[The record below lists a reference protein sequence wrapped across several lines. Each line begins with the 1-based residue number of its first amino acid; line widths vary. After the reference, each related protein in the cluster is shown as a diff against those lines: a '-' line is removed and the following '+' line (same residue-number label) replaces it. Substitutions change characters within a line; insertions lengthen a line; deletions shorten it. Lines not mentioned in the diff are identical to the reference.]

1 MLDSK
6 FLRQDIE
13 QTAARLAARG
23 YELDVATVTALEEKR
38 KTLQVKTQELQS
50 QRNASAKAIGQAK
63 AKGEDAQPLLDAVA
77 NLGSELDAAK
87 AQQDVVLAAINDIA
101 LAIPNLPDESVP
113 AGKDEDDNVEIL
125 TWGTPKKFDFDVKDH
140 VDVGQ
145 DLNGLDFEMG
155 VKISGAR
162 FTVMRGQV
170 ARMHRALTQYMLDT
184 HTDKNG
190 YTEMYVPYLV
200 NSASLYGT
208 SQLPKFAG
216 DLFHTLGLVND
227 DGEQQSGFSLIPTAE
242 VPLTNSARDEIYD
255 ESDLPIRLTA
265 HTPCFRS
272 EAGSYGRDTRG
283 LIRQHQFDKV
293 ELVQLVKP
301 EDSMAT
307 LEELTGHAEQILQEL
322 ELPYRK
328 VILCMGDMGFGS
340 AKTYDLEVWLPAQNT
355 YREISSCSNMA
366 DFQARRMQ
374 ARFRREGAKK
384 PELLH
389 TLNGSGLAVGRTLV
403 AILENYQQA
412 DGSVV
417 VPEVLR
423 PYMGGLEVI
432 GKQ

>member
-6 FLRQDIE
+6 YLRQDVE

-23 YELDVATVTALEEKR
+23 YELDVAKVTELEEQR

-77 NLGSELDAAK
+77 NLGSELDATKK
-87 AQQDVVLAAINDIA
+87 AQDEVLNAINDIA

-113 AGKDEDDNVEIL
+113 EGADEDDNVEIL
-125 TWGTPKKFDFDVKDH
+125 TWGTPKKYDFEVKDH

-170 ARMHRALTQYMLDT
+170 ARMHRALTQFMLDT
-184 HTDKNG
+184 HADKNG

-227 DGEQQSGFSLIPTAE
+227 DGEQQAGFSLIPTAE

-301 EDSMAT
+301 EDSMQA
-307 LEELTGHAEQILQEL
+307 LEELTGHAEQILQAL

-328 VILCMGDMGFGS
+328 VILCMGDMGFGA
-340 AKTYDLEVWLPAQNT
+340 AKTYDLEVWLPAQDT
-355 YREISSCSNMA
+355 YREISSCSNMV

-432 GKQ
+432 GKA

>member
-6 FLRQDIE
+6 YLRQDVE

-23 YELDVATVTALEEKR
+23 YELDVAKVTELEEQR

-77 NLGSELDAAK
+77 NLGSELDATKK
-87 AQQDVVLAAINDIA
+87 AQDEVLNAINDIA

-113 AGKDEDDNVEIL
+113 EGADEDDNVEIL
-125 TWGTPKKFDFDVKDH
+125 TWGTPKKYDFEVKDH

-227 DGEQQSGFSLIPTAE
+227 DGEQQAGFSLIPTAE
-242 VPLTNSARDEIYD
+242 VPLTNSARDEIYE

-301 EDSMAT
+301 EDSMQA
-307 LEELTGHAEQILQEL
+307 LEELTGHAEQILQAL

-328 VILCMGDMGFGS
+328 VILCMGDMGFGA
-340 AKTYDLEVWLPAQNT
+340 AKTYDLEVWLPAQDT
-355 YREISSCSNMA
+355 YREISSCSNMV

-403 AILENYQQA
+403 AILENYQQD
-412 DGSVV
+412 DGSVI

-432 GKQ
+432 GKV

>member
-6 FLRQDIE
+6 YLRQDIE
-13 QTAARLAARG
+13 QAAARLASRG
-23 YELDVATVTALEEKR
+23 YELDTAAVTALEEKR
-38 KTLQVKTQELQS
+38 KTLQVQTQELQS
-50 QRNASAKAIGQAK
+50 ERNASSKAIGQAK
-63 AKGEDAQPLLDAVA
+63 AKGEH
-77 NLGSELDAAK
+77 EK
-87 AQQDVVLAAINDIA
+87 AQQLLDSVSNLGDQLDSVKAEQDAVLEELKQIA
-101 LAIPNLPDESVP
+101 LAIPNLPDKSVP
-113 AGKDEDDNVEIL
+113 VGEDEDQNVEIS
-125 TWGTPKKFDFDVKDH
+125 TWGTPKSYDFEVKDH

-145 DLNGLDFEMG
+145 DVNGLDFEMG

-170 ARMHRALTQYMLDT
+170 ARMHRALTQFMLDT

-216 DLFHTLGLVND
+216 DLFHTLGLVDD
-227 DGEQQSGFSLIPTAE
+227 DGQQQPGFSLIPTAE

-301 EDSMAT
+301 EDSMQA
-307 LEELTGHAEQILQEL
+307 LEELTGHAEQILQAL

-328 VILCMGDMGFGS
+328 VILCTGDMGFGA

-355 YREISSCSNMA
+355 YREISSCSNMV

-374 ARFRREGAKK
+374 ARFRRQGEKK

-403 AILENYQQA
+403 AILENNQQA
-412 DGSVV
+412 DGSIV

-432 GKQ
+432 K

>member
-355 YREISSCSNMA
+355 YREISSCSNMV

>member
-6 FLRQDIE
+6 YLRQDVE

-23 YELDVATVTALEEKR
+23 YELDVAKVTELEEQR

-50 QRNASAKAIGQAK
+50 QRNTLSKKIGQAK
-63 AKGEDAQPLLDAVA
+63 AKGEDAQPLFDEV
-77 NLGSELDAAK
+77 GKIGDELDATKK
-87 AQQDVVLAAINDIA
+87 AQDEVLNAINDIA

-113 AGKDEDDNVEIL
+113 EGADEDDNVEIL
-125 TWGTPKKFDFDVKDH
+125 TWGTPKKYDFEVKDH

-227 DGEQQSGFSLIPTAE
+227 DGEQQAGFSLIPTAE
-242 VPLTNSARDEIYD
+242 VPLTNSARDEIYE

-301 EDSMAT
+301 EDSMQA
-307 LEELTGHAEQILQEL
+307 LEELTGHAEQILQAL

-328 VILCMGDMGFGS
+328 VILCMGDMGFGA
-340 AKTYDLEVWLPAQNT
+340 AKTYDLEVWLPAQDT
-355 YREISSCSNMA
+355 YREISSCSNMV

-374 ARFRREGAKK
+374 ARFRREGVKK

-432 GKQ
+432 GKA

>member
-6 FLRQDIE
+6 YLRQDIE
-13 QTAARLAARG
+13 QAAARLASRG
-23 YELDVATVTALEEKR
+23 YELDTAAVTALEEKR

-50 QRNASAKAIGQAK
+50 ERNASSKAIGQAK
-63 AKGEDAQPLLDAVA
+63 AKGEH
-77 NLGSELDAAK
+77 EK
-87 AQQDVVLAAINDIA
+87 AQQLLDSVSNLGDQLDSVKAEQDAVLEELKQIA

-113 AGKDEDDNVEIL
+113 VGEDEDQNVEIS
-125 TWGTPKKFDFDVKDH
+125 TWGTPKSYDFEVKDH

-145 DLNGLDFEMG
+145 DVNGLDFEMG

-170 ARMHRALTQYMLDT
+170 ARMHRALTQFMLDT
-184 HTDKNG
+184 HTEQNG

-216 DLFHTLGLVND
+216 DLFHTLGLVDD
-227 DGEQQSGFSLIPTAE
+227 DGQQQPGFSLIPTAE

-265 HTPCFRS
+265 HSPCFRS

-301 EDSMAT
+301 EDSMQA
-307 LEELTGHAEQILQEL
+307 LEELTGHAEQILQAL

-328 VILCMGDMGFGS
+328 VILCTGDMGFGA

-355 YREISSCSNMA
+355 YREISSCSNMV

-374 ARFRREGAKK
+374 ARFRRQGEKK

-412 DGSVV
+412 DGSIV

-432 GKQ
+432 K

>member
-63 AKGEDAQPLLDAVA
+63 AKGEDAQPLLNAVA

>member
-6 FLRQDIE
+6 LLRQDLE

-23 YELDVATVTALEEKR
+23 YELDTATVSALEEKR

-50 QRNASAKAIGQAK
+50 ERNSSSKAIGQAK
-63 AKGEDAQPLLDAVA
+63 AKGEDAQPLLDAVS
-77 NLGSELDAAK
+77 NLGAQLDSVKAEQDAILEELK
-87 AQQDVVLAAINDIA
+87 QIS

-113 AGKDEDDNVEIL
+113 AGADESDNVEIS
-125 TWGTPKKFDFDVKDH
+125 TWGEPKKYDFAVKDH
-140 VDVGQ
+140 VDLGQ

-155 VKISGAR
+155 VKITGSR
-162 FTVMRGQV
+162 FTVMRGAM
-170 ARMHRALTQYMLDT
+170 ARMHRALVQFMLDT

-200 NSASLYGT
+200 NRDSLYGT
-208 SQLPKFAG
+208 GQLPKFAE
-216 DLFHTLGLVND
+216 DLFHTKGLVND
-227 DGEQQSGFSLIPTAE
+227 DGEEQEGFSLIPTAE

-255 ESDLPIRLTA
+255 EKDLPIRLTA

-301 EDSMAT
+301 EDSMQA
-307 LEELTGHAEQILQEL
+307 LEELTGHAEQILQAL

-340 AKTYDLEVWLPAQNT
+340 AKTYDLEVWLPAQDT
-355 YREISSCSNMA
+355 YREISSCSNMV

-374 ARFRREGAKK
+374 ARFRRNGEKK

-423 PYMGGLEVI
+423 SYMNGLEVI
-432 GKQ
+432 K